1 MKRDHRSRVMMVFT
15 LNVDESKEDLVM
27 GGCSPLSAVA
37 FNAHILNTLTIERMG
52 LQFGTKRE
60 GEECSHRGP
69 VQGKSVAG
77 RNWL

>member
-37 FNAHILNTLTIERMG
+37 SIAHILNTLTIERMG

-69 VQGKSVAG
+69 VQGESVAG